1 MGIEFLIWAFLRV
14 WRCSG
19 LFVSLSVCWSVNLHV
34 YSFSHPV
41 VTDVH
46 HPAWVELLFNK
57 SQ

>member
-1 MGIEFLIWAFLRV
+1 MGIEFLIWACLRV

-19 LFVSLSVCWSVNLHV
+19 LFVNLHV